1 MTCVHVKYLRV
12 GQCRHLECVAARG
25 GKLSMID
32 FPSFCGLIR
41 HPVEGWILFDTGY
54 ADHFFTATKSFPEKL
69 YRLAL
74 PVKLDDEEKLLA
86 QLTQMG
92 INAEDIR
99 WIIVSHYHGDH
110 IAGLRDFPNAKF
122 IASKKDTEDLQS
134 LMKKRFRATLQG
146 KLPALLPENYFDK
159 LVYAENL
166 KMVDLPHWMQ
176 PFTQAFDLF
185 GDQSLLIIP
194 LPGHSHDQIGLLIM
208 DADGRPVFLTADACW
223 SLPACREGRLPSV
236 IAGFATANNQ
246 DYKKTFFQLSELA
259 KRETAISILPS
270 HCIPSWSLFNESD
283 QNESNQKNERTRS

>member
-1 MTCVHVKYLRV
+1 MTCVYVKYLRV
-12 GQCRHLECVAARG
+12 GQCRHLECIAARG
-25 GKLSMID
+25 GKMSMID

-54 ADHFFTATKSFPEKL
+54 ADHFFEATKSFPEKL

-74 PVKLDDEEKLLA
+74 PIKMNDEEKLLA
-86 QLTQMG
+86 QLAQMG
-92 INAEDIR
+92 INAEDIH

-122 IASKKDTEDLQS
+122 VASKKDTDDLQS
-134 LMKKRFRATLQG
+134 LMTKPFRATTQG
-146 KLPALLPENYFDK
+146 KLPGLLPDDYFQK
-159 LVYAENL
+159 LIYADNL
-166 KMVDLPHWMQ
+166 PLITLPQWMQ

-194 LPGHSHDQIGLLIM
+194 LPGHSHGQIGLLIM

-223 SLPACREGRLPSV
+223 SLPACREGRLPSLL
-236 IAGFATANNQ
+236 ARFATANNQ
-246 DYKKTFFQLSELA
+246 DYQTTFFQLSELA

-270 HCIPSWSLFNESD
+270 HCIPSWASFNKKPDDDKESK
-283 QNESNQKNERTRS
+283 SS